1 MLREPLSIFRITA
14 PQKPP
19 LFQSFGSTFRIREGD
34 GTSPLVSP
42 NVRVKRGLG
51 FAGLLSSTQRPEEG
65 KGRGGGKGE
74 EKCEDGQR
82 RVLRAIFPTDEL
94 E

>member
-1 MLREPLSIFRITA
+1 MLREPLSIFRNSPTKAA
-14 PQKPP
+14 PFSKFWVDVPYTKRR
-19 LFQSFGSTFRIREGD
+19 GH
-34 GTSPLVSP
+34 VSP

-51 FAGLLSSTQRPEEG
+51 FAGLLSSTERPEEG
-65 KGRGGGKGE
+65 KGRGRGKGE
-74 EKCEDGQR
+74 GKCEDGQR